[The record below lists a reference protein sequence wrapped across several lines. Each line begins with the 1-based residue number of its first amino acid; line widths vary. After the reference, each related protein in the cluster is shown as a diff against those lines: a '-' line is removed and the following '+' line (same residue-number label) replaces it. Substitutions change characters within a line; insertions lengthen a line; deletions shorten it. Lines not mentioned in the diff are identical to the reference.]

1 MQTKIIII
9 LFQKTENNPSKNEI
23 QTFVDD
29 NFDSEG
35 SEFEEWQP
43 IDWNSEIDLFNRIT
57 V

>member
-1 MQTKIIII
+1 M
-9 LFQKTENNPSKNEI
+9 FQKTENNPSKNQI

-43 IDWNSEIDLFNRIT
+43 IDWNSEIDLFNKIT